1 MKKRQMWWVG
11 SNLAYPI
18 AGLWTGDAIAAVM
31 LTALG
36 IASAIDHWRD
46 DRPYHLDVAA
56 IYAVLFYLIAL
67 HWGVPPIYIPVPA
80 FAAGWLLRMRTLDVR
95 MEVKVGAITVMI
107 LVFGFLSGASLL
119 YALGVLVVALAARQ
133 WVDHGLWHLL
143 SAYGLALVHWGLSAQ

>member
-80 FAAGWLLRMRTLDVR
+80 FAAGWFLRMRTLDVP
-95 MEVKVGAITVMI
+95 MEYKVATLAGLL
-107 LVFGFLSGASLL
+107 LVFGLLTGASLG
-119 YALGVLVVALAARQ
+119 YAAGVLVVALAIRQ
-133 WVDHGLWHLL
+133 WVDHGLWHLVT
-143 SAYGLALVHWGLSAQ
+143 AFGLALVHWGLSVK